1 LSLDP
6 GVGDPVTILVPR
18 EDVSFQAGESSGETT
33 ILMRPHILAMSG
45 EEHEIFVGNQ
55 IPVPTGSSNTQSE
68 ELGPNGA
75 LSNRQIIERREV
87 GIGLMV
93 KPTVGQAGIVNLD
106 LKLEI
111 SEIQSSIAGSVEQV
125 GPTFTQRTI
134 ESTLRLS
141 PGDYAVLGTSN
152 GSGESYARVGIPYLM
167 DIPFFGFAFG
177 SVSTTKIENDL
188 LIVVEA
194 RVMRSPSEDVADTI
208 RRRIAMERAISRVAD
223 LGGLDSEPY
232 AVLLETV
239 DRASKAKLIAEAF
252 SEDGFETEVTDWE
265 STGGRL
271 WDIYL
276 TDFATFELASGVAER
291 LYDVGWKPEV
301 TVLSPENVLAGD

>member
-1 LSLDP
+1 
-6 GVGDPVTILVPR
+6 
-18 EDVSFQAGESSGETT
+18 
-33 ILMRPHILAMSG
+33 
-45 EEHEIFVGNQ
+45 
-55 IPVPTGSSNTQSE
+55 
-68 ELGPNGA
+68 
-75 LSNRQIIERREV
+75 
-87 GIGLMV
+87 
-93 KPTVGQAGIVNLD
+93 
-106 LKLEI
+106 
-111 SEIQSSIAGSVEQV
+111 
-125 GPTFTQRTI
+125 
-134 ESTLRLS
+134 
-141 PGDYAVLGTSN
+141 
-152 GSGESYARVGIPYLM
+152 
-167 DIPFFGFAFG
+167 
-177 SVSTTKIENDL
+177 
-188 LIVVEA
+188 
-194 RVMRSPSEDVADTI
+194 
-208 RRRIAMERAISRVAD
+208 MERAISRVAD